1 MFQPVIK
8 WSGSKRSQAK
18 EIVSYFPDNIDTY
31 YEPFVGG
38 GSIMFKLLNSNKKF
52 NSIICSDLNNDLI
65 DLWNMIKYSKE
76 ELSEGYER
84 LWLELNKDDN
94 IVRKKEFYNFIRGKF
109 NKYRNPIDF
118 MFINRTTTNGLI
130 RYNKKGEFNNSFH
143 FNRKGINPK
152 TLQKIIYHWSDKIN
166 EFNVEFITQ
175 DYQNITTNKR
185 DFVYCDPPYMKTKGM
200 YYGTIDYDRFFE
212 WLINLE
218 AKYCFSFDGKV
229 GEEDLTAP
237 VPKEVYERHLYIKSG
252 CSSFRR
258 IKEQK
263 IEYVYESLYLS
274 Y

>member
-1 MFQPVIK
+1 LFQPVIK

-18 EIVSYFPDNIDTY
+18 EIVSYFPDNINTY
-31 YEPFVGG
+31 YEPFIGG
-38 GSIMFKLLNSNKKF
+38 GSVMFELLNSDKNF
-52 NSIICSDLNNDLI
+52 NSIICSDLNSDLI
-65 DLWNMIKYSKE
+65 NLWNMIKHSKE
-76 ELSEGYER
+76 ELAEGYEE
-84 LWLELNKDDN
+84 LWNELNKDNN
-94 IVRKKEFYNFIRGKF
+94 IVRKKELYYYIRERF
-109 NKYRNPIDF
+109 NKERNPIDF

-143 FNRKGINPK
+143 FNRKGIEPK
-152 TLQKIIYHWSDKIN
+152 TLKKIIYQWSNKIN
-166 EFNVEFITQ
+166 EFDVKFIVE
-175 DYQNITTNKR
+175 DYQNIVPKQG

-200 YYGTIDYDRFFE
+200 YFGTIDYDKFFE
-212 WLINLE
+212 WLKNLE
-218 AKYCFSFDGKV
+218 ALYCFSFDGKV

-237 VPKEVYERHLYIKSG
+237 VPQEVYKRHLYIKSG